1 MPAKRKRKM
10 SSKEPQGS
18 LKQKSIGGKKGAL
31 KILQIMAGST
41 FDNFGQLDGSWLTF
55 VWTSLRAS

>member
-1 MPAKRKRKM
+1 M